1 MTTNGEEDV
10 SAANSDISGEVEGSV
25 PEVSCDRCK
34 ELFEE
39 LQKRK
44 KEQTIYTALKKKI
57 SLTDSLIKKYNSKCQ
72 EFDQQQK
79 KLHDVTIKLASSK
92 GDCKVLEEQLT
103 VTLKE
108 IVPWKCDKNKFLKE
122 YEDCKRRLSET
133 EDKLNG
139 SEALCVQFESRLEE
153 MEIELDTVVK
163 QKKTAE
169 KCKQMEK
176 KASAYKEDLAKC
188 RKELTATKNRESSLV
203 KINRKAK
210 NKISELVQILRDAG
224 FSVPRIPKSLLGG
237 KADRHEGTSN
247 EETDFET
254 VDEVFSQPQNTS
266 SSPPK
271 QDLPPEEAEH
281 TEERRRPPLQEDAC
295 HKIFERFST
304 SEMVNCMSPLPPSPQ
319 PSVHDEVLS
328 DLSSNMSEDDARDDD
343 AFSDVADEI
352 NNLMEVNCQQEE
364 SQEGGEKTQDDG
376 RSQAVKEPQQA
387 ILERSKLLSQ
397 VYDDLCEDSEGEI
410 TDKPDPDEI
419 FQTTPNTTPKKE
431 SLIEAKLESEELLT
445 DDEEEEFRDH
455 HSTSSQDAKDC
466 DLEGVELATQKKHSE
481 RELTDVDKSR
491 SDTSSNVSGKASE
504 KRNQEPEVFTMGSSL
519 SDDSDDED
527 GKASPGKKPL
537 ENPEQESLSAGS
549 LKISPVIQGKLL
561 SPVKNDHD
569 KLGDAGLKA
578 QKKLLLSPDQRM
590 TRSQLKMLA
599 SLGNVELTV
608 SSDSTLVSNNTRE
621 KSHLDKISS
630 PAQGDSSV
638 LPDRAES
645 KSDEIKFSAHDPEKL
660 QTSSE
665 LSESH
670 PQQPCRRPVTRS
682 LSHSETESCSET
694 APPSPAKSLKKRA
707 LRFNS
712 ISDTDLS
719 SQTPSIT
726 SDVIKAK
733 NELSTCLDAS
743 SPNRHSPRQL
753 LRSVSLTDDASVN
766 KTVTKEIP
774 EEDSLL
780 SNVHPRVS
788 PKISPKTFL
797 RSSSVPGD
805 TLSGKQAED
814 MPRRITRSQKQHL
827 ESPPRKEI
835 VLKRLTRSSVRKSAF
850 KTKSEN
856 PEILSK
862 KDNLRLRRNS
872 ETVSTKESKVA
883 KSLFGKQ
890 ENVTADDCTLLKS
903 ENTLGDVDHK
913 SDNSWGESVQTPS
926 QRRTRAASDGVNSDN
941 KSTGIQEEPCG
952 SQQIDRQGES
962 LKNETT
968 SKFAETEAYQVES
981 DAKPETIDGLKL
993 PDGSTLKA
1001 SHKIQELCKSGDESL
1016 SDSCSSTGDNLSKQ
1030 NLQDN
1035 SHMHQ
1040 PSEAKSSLERID
1052 PLESEAS
1059 SYDSDLPLGDVSI
1072 TKKSPQGEGSYL
1084 EDLKPRT
1091 DGDHKGSIEERSL
1104 TCSED
1109 TNTRSLTPELKPSSS
1124 KRTILD
1130 VEERILKKP
1139 KLSFHT
1145 TGNDKQDSKCFGTM
1159 TSEST
1164 SEVDALT
1171 ENTLNVEGE
1180 GTGDEAGPDRSEL
1193 NQTRCQVS
1201 EDYPEDE
1208 QVQQITGEEAETGL
1222 SEEAQVTETN
1232 KRRTSIELSP
1242 NASREELTLE
1252 EVDSADARS
1261 EHNLQ
1266 EGNAVLTKEE
1276 SEGKDEMMEDVETNQ
1291 IVCQGVSDLEAVF
1304 TTEEGAT
1311 ASVEQNTKE
1320 NRKEDKKP
1328 SLAVSEQASGGTKSN
1343 SITGGEDADLDNIQ
1357 QQTADKNEIRGSRS
1371 GIVEG
1376 SVNKEGES
1384 DISFDEAEQDVAHQ
1398 APEDS
1403 RDTSDKASI
1412 SSSLLPRAACQLERF
1427 LLDSSSSTQEG
1438 IPCNSNA
1445 SQVVCVEAESS
1456 RASTPTTDVLSI
1468 NSMSGHVSP
1477 VSPLSFQE
1485 SDRTS
1490 PLSPLAS
1497 APQSPLVSPLSPS
1510 PNIFDSLVALPRIL
1524 SPLPPSPGSPEI
1536 DLDEDT
1542 VEPSAPRVVVSVDV
1556 VNRPRMISPLFPTP
1570 VPPVVSPLLEPP
1582 IPHVLSPLS
1591 DTSPQRLSDFALRDR
1606 SPMISP
1612 LRNPLIPSPCNFHA
1626 EAPRDALSVRP
1637 QHLPTPR
1644 RQPASRC
1651 LAASFTIATSPPGM
1665 SLAPEIIS
1673 PRLHSLASE
1682 LVFEFGES
1690 QPSTSGFQR
1699 QRLSNIAPSATYD
1712 EAETNTSDK
1721 VGNEEKSKEAEEQI
1735 PTSVKRGFKKI
1746 HAKPSAKNEAAVE
1759 KMPET
1764 SIKVDLSG
1772 QNEPESHNVPEQ
1784 KREKSSVTSL
1794 KTLKTPKRTETNNDD
1809 PPKTR
1814 SRIKQKSADEVVDDK
1829 SVGKFR
1835 RKKAKHSSE
1844 SKNSVQS
1851 KTSEDSEN
1859 NKSKRC
1865 TRSRSCAPTDPNL
1878 SGSSLSTPSTLLQR
1892 KSDVEKNS
1900 ETTLKS
1906 SKRRKN
1912 SRKRSGEMEV
1922 IERSIDPGVDGCSDP
1937 SFMETSRDFAST
1949 QHGSLNQPVGPSTM
1963 SERRQALLI
1972 QACEIKKVSG
1982 FKKSGSLRKTKDSI
1996 HEPEALARA
2005 RDSDHL
2011 TNADSEKAKATQE
2024 NQGTGEGK
2032 PHSREPKAVEK
2043 NPLSENFRIEKNL
2056 CENSSICRNQ
2066 PQEDVAP
2073 APGDNTNSFKDLA
2086 KEKCNSN
2093 KRTNQT
2099 PKPTGGSQ
2107 QIAPT
2112 TFTTMSRIDSQDQQ
2126 ATLPKAIQVKSNIGS
2141 VWGNIASRKDP
2152 RHDLFNRGKKNKV
2165 RDPKTGHGD
2174 PSLPLKGTVKTDPE
2188 GNPNPRLTDHQEA
2201 MRGKSQSQLDNSDA
2215 FSSDAAFSF
2224 SPRNPPPHQRMET
2237 QTAQRPWSSKATK
2250 TNLSDYKIDKTKTS
2264 DTGTFTQSTNPTKTL
2279 LPSVAEDLRNG
2290 SGKEKVDLVQDLHSA
2305 SVRAAASKK
2314 SGSSSLIHG
2323 RQSGPGEVHQWTL
2336 GAAGESPMQ
2345 TSHIPDPASSKG
2357 DTKGRKRPVGNSGR
2371 DIKEQPSAKMA
2382 KIMTPGQPLTL
2393 SRSGF
2398 TQPVSDVE
2406 ALIHHIKE
2414 LKSDSDVT
2422 PAIAEV
2428 INFLGSSAISLMP
2441 SIRAKCWTKNTSSK
2455 AMLLPHEQELVTGI
2469 MESVFAT
2476 TKSHMSQLMMCLSR
2490 EVQQAVPTESN
2501 PRVVVGAACCRMIA
2515 ALARQIGAINRIRVL
2530 CFDLVREE
2538 IPDAAELLLNVAVTW
2553 TTVLKRKVGARA
2565 LPLCDALEMIVM
2577 QRLANAAAAKDQHA
2591 QQMMDCFQSICGW
2604 NVPIE
2609 NAIVESC
2616 CQVLVSLQDVTITKF
2631 YLSVISEPRV
2641 ASLTSKSYELVKT
2654 VEVYAQHLGW
2664 EWTNDFLIREKLW
2677 PVLKIWSQGLLQ
2689 ATSPAGTG
2697 PDRLKP
2703 NGTGIGVETPA
2714 DASACAVMKIIG
2726 NVASLGLKRN
2736 RQSVYEILKMLA
2748 GVLQQPTE
2756 SVPLTVQF
2764 CTAEAVLSLSPSNPT
2779 FALAVLQ
2786 QWKKKQLA
2794 MLPSRI
2800 KDKMAVLT
2808 KVACAAS
2815 GVTN

>member
-25 PEVSCDRCK
+25 PEVSCDRCR

-79 KLHDVTIKLASSK
+79 KLQDVTIKLASSK

-203 KINRKAK
+203 TINQKAK

-224 FSVPRIPKSLLGG
+224 FSIPRIPKSLLGG
-237 KADRHEGTSN
+237 NADRHEGTSN

-266 SSPPK
+266 SSPQK
-271 QDLPPEEAEH
+271 QDSPPEEAEH

-319 PSVHDEVLS
+319 PSLQDEVLS
-328 DLSSNMSEDDARDDD
+328 DLSSNMSEDDTRDDD

-352 NNLMEVNCQQEE
+352 NNLMEVNCQREE
-364 SQEGGEKTQDDG
+364 SQEGGEKTQDEG
-376 RSQAVKEPQQA
+376 RSRAVEEPQQA
-387 ILERSKLLSQ
+387 TLERSKLLSQ
-397 VYDDLCEDSEGEI
+397 VYDDLCEDSEGET
-410 TDKPDPDEI
+410 TDKPNPDEI
-419 FQTTPNTTPKKE
+419 VQTKPNTTPKKE

-445 DDEEEEFRDH
+445 DDEEEELRDRN
-455 HSTSSQDAKDC
+455 STSSQNAKDC
-466 DLEGVELATQKKHSE
+466 DLEGVECATQKKHSE

-504 KRNQEPEVFTMGSSL
+504 KRNQDDEVFTMGSSL
-519 SDDSDDED
+519 SDESDDED

-561 SPVKNDHD
+561 SPIKNDHD
-569 KLGDAGLKA
+569 KLGDASLKA

-608 SSDSTLVSNNTRE
+608 SSDSTLVSDHTRE

-630 PAQGDSSV
+630 PAQRESSV
-638 LPDRAES
+638 LPDRTES
-645 KSDEIKFSAHDPEKL
+645 KSDEIKLSAHDPEKL

-665 LSESH
+665 LSKSH

-694 APPSPAKSLKKRA
+694 APPSPAKSRKKRA

-712 ISDTDLS
+712 ISDPDLS
-719 SQTPSIT
+719 CQTPLMK
-726 SDVIKAK
+726 SDVIKAE

-743 SPNRHSPRQL
+743 SLNRHSPRQL

-766 KTVTKEIP
+766 KTVTNEIP

-780 SNVHPRVS
+780 SKVHPRVS
-788 PKISPKTFL
+788 QKISPKTFL

-827 ESPPRKEI
+827 GSPPRKEI

-850 KTKSEN
+850 KTKSES

-903 ENTLGDVDHK
+903 DNTLGDVGPK
-913 SDNSWGESVQTPS
+913 SDNSWGESVQAPS
-926 QRRTRAASDGVNSDN
+926 QRRTRAASDAVNSDD
-941 KSTGIQEEPCG
+941 KSTEIQEEPCG

-968 SKFAETEAYQVES
+968 LKVAETEVNQVES
-981 DAKPETIDGLKL
+981 GAKPETIDGLKL
-993 PDGSTLKA
+993 PEGSTLKA

-1016 SDSCSSTGDNLSKQ
+1016 LDSLSKQ
-1030 NLQDN
+1030 ILQDN

-1040 PSEAKSSLERID
+1040 PSQAKSSLERID
-1052 PLESEAS
+1052 PLESDVRNKVVHAEAS

-1091 DGDHKGSIEERSL
+1091 DGDHKGSIEERSP
-1104 TCSED
+1104 TCSEE

-1145 TGNDKQDSKCFGTM
+1145 TENDKQDSKCFGTM

-1180 GTGDEAGPDRSEL
+1180 GNEEEAVPDGSEL
-1193 NQTRCQVS
+1193 NQNRCQVS

-1208 QVQQITGEEAETGL
+1208 QVQQSIGEEAETGL

-1266 EGNAVLTKEE
+1266 GGNAALTEEE
-1276 SEGKDEMMEDVETNQ
+1276 SEGKDEMMEGVETNQ
-1291 IVCQGVSDLEAVF
+1291 IGCQGNSDLEAVF

-1311 ASVEQNTKE
+1311 ASVE
-1320 NRKEDKKP
+1320 P
-1328 SLAVSEQASGGTKSN
+1328 SLAVSEQTSSCGTKSN
-1343 SITGGEDADLDNIQ
+1343 SITGGEDADLDDKQ
-1357 QQTADKNEIRGSRS
+1357 QQTADKNEIKGSRS

-1384 DISFDEAEQDVAHQ
+1384 DISFDEVEQDVAHQ

-1403 RDTSDKASI
+1403 RDTSDKASSI
-1412 SSSLLPRAACQLERF
+1412 TSLLPRAVCQLERF

-1456 RASTPTTDVLSI
+1456 RASTPTTDILSI
-1468 NSMSGHVSP
+1468 NSMSGHISP

-1524 SPLPPSPGSPEI
+1524 SPLPPSPGSPEL

-1542 VEPSAPRVVVSVDV
+1542 VEQSAPRGVVSVDV

-1699 QRLSNIAPSATYD
+1699 QRLSNIAPSVTYD
-1712 EAETNTSDK
+1712 EAGTNTSDK
-1721 VGNEEKSKEAEEQI
+1721 VGNEEKSKEDEEQI

-1814 SRIKQKSADEVVDDK
+1814 RRIKQNSADEVVDDK
-1829 SVGKFR
+1829 SVGKFSR

-1844 SKNSVQS
+1844 SNNLVQS
-1851 KTSEDSEN
+1851 QTSEDSEN

-1865 TRSRSCAPTDPNL
+1865 TRSRSCVPTDPNL
-1878 SGSSLSTPSTLLQR
+1878 SGSSLSTPSSLLQR

-1912 SRKRSGEMEV
+1912 SRNRSGESQV
-1922 IERSIDPGVDGCSDP
+1922 NERSIDPGVDGCSDP

-1982 FKKSGSLRKTKDSI
+1982 FKKSGSLRKTKDSM

-2056 CENSSICRNQ
+2056 CENGSIYRNQ

-2073 APGDNTNSFKDLA
+2073 APGDNTNSYKDLA
-2086 KEKCNSN
+2086 EEQCNSN

-2099 PKPTGGSQ
+2099 PRPTGGSL
-2107 QIAPT
+2107 QIPT

-2174 PSLPLKGTVKTDPE
+2174 QSLTLRGTVKTDPE

-2201 MRGKSQSQLDNSDA
+2201 MRGKSQFQLDNSDA
-2215 FSSDAAFSF
+2215 FSSDAASIF
-2224 SPRNPPPHQRMET
+2224 SPRNPPPHQRMEK
-2237 QTAQRPWSSKATK
+2237 QTAQRPWSSKPTK
-2250 TNLSDYKIDKTKTS
+2250 TNLSDCKIDKTKTS

-2279 LPSVAEDLRNG
+2279 LPSVAEDLRSG
-2290 SGKEKVDLVQDLHSA
+2290 SDKQKVDSVEDLHSA

-2323 RQSGPGEVHQWTL
+2323 RQTGPGGVKEWT
-2336 GAAGESPMQ
+2336 AGESPMQ
-2345 TSHIPDPASSKG
+2345 TSHIPDPARSKG
-2357 DTKGRKRPVGNSGR
+2357 DIKGRKRPVVGNSGQY
-2371 DIKEQPSAKMA
+2371 IKEQPSAKMA

-2422 PAIAEV
+2422 PVIAEV
-2428 INFLGSSAISLMP
+2428 VNFLGSSAISLMP

-2490 EVQQAVPTESN
+2490 KVQQAVPTESN

-2703 NGTGIGVETPA
+2703 DGTGIGVETPA

-2764 CTAEAVLSLSPSNPT
+2764 CTADAVLSLSPSNPT

-2786 QWKKKQLA
+2786 LWKKKQLA
-2794 MLPSRI
+2794 LLPSRI